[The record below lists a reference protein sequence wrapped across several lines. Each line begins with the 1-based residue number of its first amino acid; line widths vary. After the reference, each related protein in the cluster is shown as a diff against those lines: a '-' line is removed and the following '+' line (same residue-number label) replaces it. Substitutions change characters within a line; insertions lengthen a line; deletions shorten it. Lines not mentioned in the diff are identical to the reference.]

1 MRIPRTKSAQDK
13 HAANGHQPYSPDGLN
28 DLIEWVQKRLIS
40 ELDGIE
46 AGTRTSLARLSPHA
60 FRHTFGTQAVAN
72 DVPLDIVQKVLGH
85 ASLQTTSIYVQAE
98 QKRVV
103 TEVSRNFGRGRPTT
117 SE

>member
-13 HAANGHQPYSPDGLN
+13 HAANGH
-28 DLIEWVQKRLIS
+28 LIEWVRKRLIL

-46 AGTRTSLARLSPHA
+46 AGTRTSLARLSPHT
-60 FRHTFGTQAVAN
+60 FRHTIGTQAVAH
-72 DVPLDIVQKVLGH
+72 DVALDVVQKVPGH
-85 ASLQTTSIYVQAE
+85 ASLRTTSIYVQAE

-103 TEVSRNFGRGRPTT
+103 TEVSRYFGRGRPTT